1 VPIEWTTVV
10 EGGIP
15 ILGGL
20 YATAL
25 GYGAVSRS
33 QPQPSP
39 PVLKTRSLFRWLG
52 PLVVLFGCFAA
63 WQAHLQAMHPPA
75 ELIARQIRNRMK
87 FPITLDDT
95 TQLVGVEGSG
105 DRLIYQTAI
114 HVRLAELGGKE
125 RAQRELEAHLLK
137 TVCESKDYETILRR
151 GYIIE
156 VQYSF
161 QDSAEAVLIS
171 IPPRTCGY

>member
-1 VPIEWTTVV
+1 
-10 EGGIP
+10 
-15 ILGGL
+15 
-20 YATAL
+20 
-25 GYGAVSRS
+25 
-33 QPQPSP
+33 
-39 PVLKTRSLFRWLG
+39 
-52 PLVVLFGCFAA
+52 
-63 WQAHLQAMHPPA
+63 
-75 ELIARQIRNRMK
+75 MK

-105 DRLIYQTAI
+105 DRLIYQTVI
-114 HVRLAELGGKE
+114 HVRLAKLGGKE
-125 RAQRELEAHLLK
+125 RAQDELEAHLLR
-137 TVCESKDYETILRR
+137 TVCASNDYETILRR